1 MRYLLPLE
9 QRAEL
14 SGRQAYLFGIFHVY
28 FVVTHVDHGFMT
40 LVPFPFTDHYP
51 SILFITGHADQVYR
65 YLECQFQE
73 VSESSIVI
81 TSCFS
86 RIFSSFSRDR
96 TIYVPAESEYH
107 AFCFL
112 RDGKLFGFDF
122 DISDAE
128 LNLYNSRGSLHDR
141 ILSAYVPLSQGGISL

>member
-40 LVPFPFTDHYP
+40 LVPFPFTSDYP
-51 SILFITGHADQVYR
+51 SILFITGHTDQVYR
-65 YLECQFQE
+65 YLSSQIQRI
-73 VSESSIVI
+73 SESSIVI
-81 TSCFS
+81 TSCFGG
-86 RIFSSFSRDR
+86 IFSVFSRDR
-96 TIYVPAESEYH
+96 NIYVPAESGH
-107 AFCFL
+107 HSFCFL
-112 RDGKLFGFDF
+112 RDGKLFGFEF

-128 LNLYNSRGSLHDR
+128 LNLYNSRGNLSER
-141 ILSAYVPLSQGGISL
+141 ILSSYVSLSKGGIAL